1 MDDNTSV
8 KIMYEDL
15 REQASTQFSKEELIV
30 LDKAFQVANEKH
42 KEQKRSSG
50 EPYIIHPVSVAKI
63 VLDYGMDCASV
74 VAALLHDTVEDTDLT
89 LEQVDELFGE
99 EITHLVD
106 GLTKL
111 GKVPLDIKDKEEQ
124 QAENVRKMLL
134 AMSQDIRIIIVKLAD
149 NV

>member
-15 REQASTQFSKEELIV
+15 REQAASQYSEEELLV

-89 LEQVDELFGE
+89 LEELDEIFGE
-99 EITHLVD
+99 TSE
-106 GLTKL
+106 G
-111 GKVPLDIKDKEEQ
+111 E
-124 QAENVRKMLL
+124 
-134 AMSQDIRIIIVKLAD
+134 
-149 NV
+149 